1 MKLNNYFAH
10 ETAVIDEG
18 AVIGFGTKI
27 WHFCH
32 VMNSAKI
39 GKDCILGQNVM
50 VATNV
55 EIGDSV
61 KIQNNVSVYE
71 GVTIEDDVFVG
82 PSVVFT
88 NIKNPRSFINRKT
101 EFKTTIIKKGASIGA
116 NATIL
121 CGNTVGKYALIGAGT
136 VVTKDV
142 KAYSIVVGNPMKHIG
157 WVSEFGQSLNFNI
170 SDTAKC
176 SESGHLYRLL
186 DNQVFNLGD
195 NSLNEG

>member
-1 MKLNNYFAH
+1 MKSNNHFAH

-18 AVIGFGTKI
+18 AIIGAGTKI

-39 GKDCILGQNVM
+39 GQSCILGQNVM
-50 VATNV
+50 VASNV
-55 EIGDSV
+55 EIGDCV

-71 GVTIEDDVFVG
+71 GVTIEDDVFIG

-88 NIKNPRSFINRKT
+88 NIKNPRSFINRKS
-101 EFKTTIIKKGASIGA
+101 EFKTTIVKKGASIGA

-121 CGNTVGKYALIGAGT
+121 CGNTIGKYALIGAGT

-142 KAYSIVVGNPMKHIG
+142 KAYSLVAGNPMKHIG
-157 WVSEFGQSLNFNI
+157 WVSEFGQNLNFNI
-170 SDTAKC
+170 NDTAKC
-176 SESGHLYRLL
+176 SESGQLYRLL
-186 DNQVFNLGD
+186 NNQVFNLGD

>member
-18 AVIGFGTKI
+18 TIIGFGTKI

-32 VMNSAKI
+32 VMNSARI

-55 EIGDSV
+55 EIGDNV

-101 EFKTTIIKKGASIGA
+101 EFKTTIIKKGVSIGA

-121 CGNTVGKYALIGAGT
+121 CGNTIGKYALIGAGT

-142 KAYSIVVGNPMKHIG
+142 KAYSLVVGNPMKHIG
-157 WVSEFGQSLNFNI
+157 WVSEFGCNLNFNI

-176 SESGHLYRLL
+176 SESGQLYRLL
-186 DNQVFNLGD
+186 NNQVFNLGD

>member
-176 SESGHLYRLL
+176 SESGQLYRLL
-186 DNQVFNLGD
+186 NNQVFNLGD